1 MRMSR
6 VHIMMAVYNGE
17 KYIRDQIDSIISQ
30 TYSDWTLYISDDKST
45 DGTLAI
51 ISEYCNN
58 YPDKIQII
66 NFDRIGGAKKNFI
79 YLYNN
84 CPQAELYMFSDQDDI
99 WLPDKIAKMVDAY
112 DAASKENTLVYSELR
127 VVDAELN
134 TLSETFIN
142 DLHYSLKKEFM
153 LMNNY
158 IPGCVMMID
167 DKMKSSVG
175 AIPDECIMHDWWI
188 AMYATYFG
196 NIISVNEKLHL
207 YRQHGK
213 NAIGAEQEQLNKAG
227 EELAVKKL
235 KKRKKQNNKFL
246 KEYRSSMKEDEIKV
260 FNRFNRMC
268 NKIHSIKAVGIFWYH
283 FRTNRYADNR
293 IFSKIIYEKKI

>member
-1 MRMSR
+1 MSR
-6 VHIMMAVYNGE
+6 VHIMMATYNGE
-17 KYIRDQIDSIISQ
+17 KYLKEQIESILKQ
-30 TYSDWTLYISDDKST
+30 TYKDWKLYISDDGST
-45 DGTLAI
+45 DSTLEI
-51 ISEYCNN
+51 IHRYIDNN
-58 YPDKIQII
+58 PNKIILL
-66 NFDRIGGAKKNFI
+66 NSDRIGGAKNNFI
-79 YLYNN
+79 YLYQN
-84 CPQAELYMFSDQDDI
+84 CPKAELYMFSDQDDI
-99 WLPDKIAKMVDAY
+99 WLPDKMAKMVDAY
-112 DAASKENTLVYSELR
+112 DDASKENTLVYSDLR

-134 TLSETFIN
+134 TISETFIN

-175 AIPDECIMHDWWI
+175 IIPDECIMHDWWI

-213 NAIGAEQEQLNKAG
+213 NAIGAEQEQLNMAD

-235 KKRKKQNNKFL
+235 KKRKKQNNRFL
-246 KEYRSSMKEDEIKV
+246 KEFRSSMKEDEIKV

-268 NKIHSIKAVGIFWYH
+268 NKTHSLKAVGIFWYH
-283 FRTNRYADNR
+283 FKTNIKSDNQVYSR
-293 IFSKIIYEKKI
+293 VILNNKI